1 MRERPMLCSPRL
13 TVLVVLVTLA
23 CASPVWAQRGQ
34 PRIGYVYPAGGRQG
48 TTFEAVIG
56 GQFLPSIDDV
66 IVSGEGVSAESLELV
81 KPITQRELND
91 LRIQLDELLA
101 RKAVVRK
108 DFTALE
114 KFRSFR
120 NAKTD
125 ADDKDADR
133 ELQELKQKYAGAVW
147 TDDDEKQL
155 NAARRKI
162 GNAVRRPANPA
173 ISELAILRITI
184 TADARP
190 GTRELRLATSSG
202 LSNPLVFCVGQ
213 FQEFSEEVS
222 RDIPQQKSAI
232 AGTSFAP
239 RGRLTD
245 AEMTVTLPAV
255 INGQILPGE
264 VDRYRFAA
272 AEGQRLVAVAEARKL
287 IPYIPDAVPGWFQA
301 TLAIFDAEGKELAYE
316 DDFRFHPDPV
326 LFYRIPADGEY
337 VVEIKDAIY
346 RGREDFV
353 YRITLGEL
361 PFVTSVFPLGGQ
373 AAGETTVELK
383 GWNLPERSLSID
395 CRNLAPGVYPVSFP
409 LGRQDSN
416 AVPFAVGSLPECL
429 DEEPNNQP
437 ATAQPVVL
445 PVVVNGRMNRVGDV
459 DVFRFEGRAGD
470 EIVAEVHAR
479 RLGSPMDSLLT
490 LTDSAGEQL
499 AVNDDHEDRGAG
511 LITHHADSLLR
522 ATLPADGVYYLHL
535 SDMQHQGGPSH
546 SYRLRISPPRPDFE
560 LRLVP
565 SSVTARFIGAVPITV
580 FALRRDDFAGEI
592 SLALEDAPR
601 GFSLSGGRIPPGEDR
616 VRLTLNIPPD
626 AGAEVFRL
634 RLKGTATV
642 GDREVT
648 RPAVPAEDMMQAF
661 EYRHLVP
668 VEEFRVAV
676 LGGGRSRGASIL
688 GDGPVRIPAG
698 GTAVVRVAYPQSR
711 MTERI
716 QLELSDPPPGIG
728 IKSVS
733 PSDQGADILLESDA
747 AAVKAGMAG
756 NLIVTASAPGPGRA
770 NNNAPRANQR
780 SRPLATLP
788 AIPFEI
794 VEP

>member
-1 MRERPMLCSPRL
+1 MSCSSQL
-13 TVLVVLVTLA
+13 AVAALVATFV
-23 CASPVWAQRGQ
+23 CAPPVWAQRGQ
-34 PRIGYVYPAGGRQG
+34 PRVGYVYPAGGQQG

-56 GQFLPSIDDV
+56 GQFLPSIDAV
-66 IVSGEGVSAESLELV
+66 IVSGVGVSAEPVELV
-81 KPITQRELND
+81 KPITTRELND
-91 LRIQLDELLA
+91 LRIQVDELMA
-101 RKAVVRK
+101 RKAVVRE

-120 NAKTD
+120 NTKTNS
-125 ADDKDADR
+125 DDKDADR
-133 ELQELKQKYAGAVW
+133 ELEELKKKYANAMW
-147 TDDDEKQL
+147 TDDDERKL
-155 NAARRKI
+155 VEARRNI
-162 GNAVRRPANPA
+162 GTAVRRPANPA
-173 ISELAILRITI
+173 ISELAVVRITV

-190 GTRELRLATSSG
+190 GIRELRLVTPKG
-202 LSNPLVFCVGQ
+202 LSNPLVFCIGQ
-213 FQEFSEEVS
+213 LPEFSEEVS

-232 AGTSFAP
+232 AGTSFGT
-239 RGRLTD
+239 RKRRTN

-264 VDRYRFAA
+264 VDRHRFTA

-337 VVEIKDAIY
+337 LVEIKDAIY

-373 AAGETTVELK
+373 AGGETAVELR
-383 GWNLPERSLSID
+383 GWNLPERSLVVD
-395 CRNLAPGVYPVSFP
+395 CRNWEPGVYPVSFP
-409 LGRQDSN
+409 LGPRESN
-416 AVPFAVGSLPECL
+416 AVPLAIGSLPECL
-429 DEEPNNQP
+429 EEEPNNRL
-437 ATAQPVVL
+437 AAAQAVVL
-445 PVVVNGRMNRVGDV
+445 PVVVNGRMNRPDDV
-459 DVFRFEGRAGD
+459 DVFCFEGRAGD

-479 RLGSPMDSLLT
+479 RLGSPMDSLLV
-490 LTDSAGEQL
+490 LTDSVGLQL

-511 LITHHADSLLR
+511 LTTHHADSLLR
-522 ATLPADGVYYLHL
+522 ATLPTDGEYCLHL

-565 SSVTARFIGAVPITV
+565 SSVTARFTGAVPVTV
-580 FALRRDDFAGEI
+580 FALRRDGFAGEI
-592 SLALEDAPR
+592 SLALAGAPR
-601 GFSLSGGRIPPGEDR
+601 GFSLGGGRIPASEDQ

-626 AGAEVFRL
+626 TKPEVFRL
-634 RLKGTATV
+634 SLKGVALID
-642 GDREVT
+642 GREVI

-676 LGGGRSRGASIL
+676 LGGGRSWGASIL

-698 GTAVVRVAYPQSR
+698 GTAVVRVVFPQSR
-711 MTERI
+711 LTERI
-716 QLELSDPPPGIG
+716 QLELSNPPPGIG
-728 IKSVS
+728 IKRVL
-733 PSDQGADILLESDA
+733 PFDQGADILLESDA
-747 AAVKAGMAG
+747 AEVKTGMAG
-756 NLIVTASAPGPGRA
+756 NLIVTASALGPGKSDKG
-770 NNNAPRANQR
+770 APPANQR

-794 VEP
+794 VLHAP

>member
-1 MRERPMLCSPRL
+1 MPCSPRFA
-13 TVLVVLVTLA
+13 VLAVVATLA
-23 CASPVWAQRGQ
+23 CAPAVWAQRGQ
-34 PRIGYVYPAGGRQG
+34 PRVGYVYPAGGQRG
-48 TTFEAVIG
+48 TTFEAVVA

-66 IVSGEGVSAESLELV
+66 IVSGEGVSAEPIELV

-91 LRIQLDELLA
+91 LRIQVDELMA
-101 RKAVVRK
+101 RRAVVRD
-108 DFTALE
+108 DFAALE
-114 KFRSFR
+114 RFRSFR

-147 TDDDEKQL
+147 TDDDEKLL
-155 NAARRKI
+155 NVARRKI

-213 FQEFSEEVS
+213 LQEFSEDVS

-239 RGRLTD
+239 RGRPTD

-264 VDRYRFAA
+264 VDRYRFTALG
-272 AEGQRLVAVAEARKL
+272 GQKVVAVAEARKL

-301 TLAIFDAEGKELAYE
+301 TLAIFDADGKELAYE

-326 LFYRIPADGEY
+326 LSYRIPADGEY

-373 AAGETTVELK
+373 TAGETTVELK
-383 GWNLPERSLSID
+383 GWNLPERSFTVD
-395 CRNLAPGVYPVSFP
+395 CRNWEPGVHQVSFP
-409 LGRQDSN
+409 LGPHESN
-416 AVPFAVGSLPECL
+416 AVPFAADTMPERL
-429 DEEPNNQP
+429 EEEPNNRP
-437 ATAQPVVL
+437 ADAQEVML
-445 PVVVNGRMNRVGDV
+445 PVVVNGRMNRPGDV
-459 DVFRFEGRAGD
+459 DVFRFAGHAGD

-490 LTDSAGEQL
+490 LTDSAGRQL
-499 AVNDDHEDRGAG
+499 AVNDDHEDKGAG
-511 LITHHADSLLR
+511 LITHQADSMLR
-522 ATLPADGVYYLHL
+522 ATLPADGEYFLHL

-565 SSVTARFIGAVPITV
+565 SSVTARFVGPVPITI
-580 FALRRDDFAGEI
+580 FALRRDGFAGEI
-592 SLALEDAPR
+592 SLALDDAPS
-601 GFSLSGGRIPPGEDR
+601 GFSLSGGRIPAGEDQ
-616 VRLTLNIPPD
+616 VRLTLNLPAD

-634 RLKGTATV
+634 RLRGTAIV
-642 GDREVT
+642 GDREVI

-668 VEEFRVAV
+668 VAEFRVAV
-676 LGGGRSRGASIL
+676 LGGRRSR
-688 GDGPVRIPAG
+688 
-698 GTAVVRVAYPQSR
+698 
-711 MTERI
+711 
-716 QLELSDPPPGIG
+716 
-728 IKSVS
+728 
-733 PSDQGADILLESDA
+733 
-747 AAVKAGMAG
+747 
-756 NLIVTASAPGPGRA
+756 
-770 NNNAPRANQR
+770 
-780 SRPLATLP
+780 
-788 AIPFEI
+788 
-794 VEP
+794 